1 MSKKDIDVFDD
12 ANAIKPRWMGFN
24 VAGED
29 RIFGTLVDKKQMKS
43 KMKGKEGKMEWKYEI
58 KADYGTTHE
67 CDELKQPI
75 PTPITIEKGDYWM
88 VGKDSIDA
96 QMKNIALGT
105 KVGLKL
111 VEIVPAQTKGF
122 NPAKI
127 VKVFVPKNDDGT
139 PQMDKEWIAEK
150 EKEAALMAEFSE

>member
-1 MSKKDIDVFDD
+1 MSKKEEDVFDD
-12 ANAIKPRWMGFN
+12 ANRIKPNWMGFN
-24 VAGED
+24 VAQED
-29 RIFGTLVDKKQMKS
+29 RIFGTLVSKRQVAS
-43 KMKGKEGKMEWKYEI
+43 KMPGKEGKMEWKYEL

-75 PTPITIEKGDYWM
+75 PTPITINAGEYWM

-96 QMKNIALGT
+96 QMKNIPLGA

-111 VEIVPAQTKGF
+111 VEIVPAKTKGF

-127 VKVFVPKNDDGT
+127 VNVYAPRNTDGT
-139 PQMDKEWIAEK
+139 HKMDEEWVAEQ
-150 EKEAALMAEFSE
+150 EKEAAASAEFNA